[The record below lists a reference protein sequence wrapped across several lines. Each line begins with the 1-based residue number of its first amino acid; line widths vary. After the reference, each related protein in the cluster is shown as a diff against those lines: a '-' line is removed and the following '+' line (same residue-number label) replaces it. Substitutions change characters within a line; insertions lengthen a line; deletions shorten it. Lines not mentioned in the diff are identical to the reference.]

1 MQDPLKDKLY
11 RDIRNFRDEKKPRAP
26 NENKNLVRNILYS
39 LIGLSVL
46 GSLIRIIMM
55 LLIR

>member
-11 RDIRNFRDEKKPRAP
+11 RDIHNFRDEQKPRAP
-26 NENKNLVRNILYS
+26 NKNKNLVRKVLYG
-39 LIGLSVL
+39 LIGLSVI

>member
-11 RDIRNFRDEKKPRAP
+11 RDIRDFRDEKKPRAP

-46 GSLIRIIMM
+46 GGLARIVVM
-55 LLIR
+55 LLVK